1 MNDPRLFRVCCLLHE
16 AISGTKAYNKREL
29 GKLLKTDSEVG
40 STNKEY
46 LRCTGIGTLGK
57 MEESVI

>member
-1 MNDPRLFRVCCLLHE
+1 MIYGYVRGSHQRHKGLQQE
-16 AISGTKAYNKREL
+16 GIGEIAE
-29 GKLLKTDSEVG
+29 TDSEVG